1 MPPIQSERRKNID
14 KYLTMTVYN
23 LQIVQIYTNS
33 RAQSKQQIFGM
44 LVKRIH
50 LSPLHMHVR
59 LDTNQGYD
67 LTFAFIKTFLQNH
80 SLEFR
85 MKEFRFCLTEKQ
97 SKEGK
102 CDRRRRQFISRCF
115 NWNAI

>member
-1 MPPIQSERRKNID
+1 M
-14 KYLTMTVYN
+14 
-23 LQIVQIYTNS
+23 QIYTNS

-67 LTFAFIKTFLQNH
+67 LTFSFIKTFLQNH

-85 MKEFRFCLTEKQ
+85 MKEFRVCLAEEQ
-97 SKEGK
+97 SKEGE
-102 CDRRRRQFISRCF
+102 CEDSNLIQWHNGETSSDNLDELLSLERS
-115 NWNAI
+115 AA